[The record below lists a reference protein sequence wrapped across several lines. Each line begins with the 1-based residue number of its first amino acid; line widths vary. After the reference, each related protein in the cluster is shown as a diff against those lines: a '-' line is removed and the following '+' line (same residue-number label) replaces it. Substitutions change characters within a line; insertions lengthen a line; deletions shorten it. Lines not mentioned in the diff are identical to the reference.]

1 MTSWQPLIDRARTT
15 LEEARVLLESEHP
28 LGAADR
34 CYYAMFYAAT
44 ALLRTKGLEPT
55 SHRSL
60 LASFGKEMVKS
71 GEVDARYHRMLLD
84 AFDLRQT
91 ADYDVRADVDQ
102 ATACEAYTAAQD
114 FVAMAEALLE
124 RLTG

>member
-1 MTSWQPLIDRARTT
+1 MTAWQPLLDRARTT
-15 LEEARVLLESEHP
+15 LEEARVLLESSHP

-44 ALLRTKGLEPT
+44 ALLQSRGLEPT
-55 SHRSL
+55 SHRAL
-60 LASFGKEMVKS
+60 LASFGKEMVK
-71 GEVDARYHRMLLD
+71 GGAVDPRYHRMLLD

-91 ADYDVRADVDQ
+91 ADYDIRADVDQ
-102 ATACEAYTAAQD
+102 ATAREAYAAAED
-114 FVAMAEALLE
+114 FVAMAEALLD